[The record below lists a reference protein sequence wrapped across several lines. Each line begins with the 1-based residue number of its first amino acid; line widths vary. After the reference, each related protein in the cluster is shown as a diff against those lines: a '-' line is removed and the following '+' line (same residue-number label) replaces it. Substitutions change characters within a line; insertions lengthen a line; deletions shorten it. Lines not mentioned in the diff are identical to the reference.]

1 MIKIEGL
8 GPEISENIYNF
19 FNTDE
24 NIANINSCLENGV
37 KIIENE
43 ISKDG
48 PLKNKKISITGSFE
62 DLSRNQLINLIE
74 KNSGKFVSTISKNI
88 DFIIVGKNPG
98 NKEIKAKKLKINC
111 LDINSFREIIEI
123 KINLINP
130 IIAKVFETILDE
142 CLKKNNIEKYEQINE
157 TNMLKTNLGEIDR
170 VRVLLTN
177 ISINKVNRMHL
188 I

>member
-1 MIKIEGL
+1 MLLSFVKQVKLTRIAFGKKIQNMWHSRHFVL
-8 GPEISENIYNF
+8 NF
-19 FNTDE
+19 HY

-111 LDINSFREIIEI
+111 LDINSFREIIQ
-123 KINLINP
+123 N
-130 IIAKVFETILDE
+130 
-142 CLKKNNIEKYEQINE
+142 
-157 TNMLKTNLGEIDR
+157 
-170 VRVLLTN
+170 
-177 ISINKVNRMHL
+177 
-188 I
+188 

>member
-1 MIKIEGL
+1 MSKLLAENFQKIQNLINVKVDDLIKIEGL

-19 FNTDE
+19 FNTNE

-37 KIIENE
+37 KIIEDE

-48 PLKNKKISITGSFE
+48 RLKNKKISITGSFE

-111 LDINSFREIIEI
+111 LDINSFREIIE
-123 KINLINP
+123 N
-130 IIAKVFETILDE
+130 
-142 CLKKNNIEKYEQINE
+142 
-157 TNMLKTNLGEIDR
+157 
-170 VRVLLTN
+170 
-177 ISINKVNRMHL
+177 
-188 I
+188 